1 MFPISVIINL
11 PQIVHYIIFF
21 IKYIQP
27 IICCQLLKKVLKMRG
42 LTVYRLIFY
51 SQGDK
56 RRDGWGEVNCWRWDE
71 TNELCRRGKAN
82 GLEYSAVS
90 KYLFNV
96 YYISCIIPGAEGSK
110 PNNISIPKMLIIQ
123 LEKQTSKLTITQKKV
138 IGFHLIN
145 FH

>member
-1 MFPISVIINL
+1 M
-11 PQIVHYIIFF
+11 
-21 IKYIQP
+21 
-27 IICCQLLKKVLKMRG
+27 
-42 LTVYRLIFY
+42 
-51 SQGDK
+51 
-56 RRDGWGEVNCWRWDE
+56 NCWRWDE

-82 GLEYSAVS
+82 GFEYSAVS

-110 PNNISIPKMLIIQ
+110 LNNISIPKIQ
-123 LEKQTSKLTITQKKV
+123 LEKQTSKLTIKQKKV